1 MTTWPTY
8 RYLKPL
14 ACVLA
19 FAILVLAGCRAA
31 GEVTVIDVSA
41 PMVPQ
46 PSADGSIS
54 YAGVDSTT
62 SQAATALADR
72 SFVDRHRQE
81 QAASLTNEG
90 RALVVEADSLLHVDE
105 DLAFLKEP
113 TGPDTTSATTQA
125 EAVAAFNQGAQAL
138 KSYTGEADTLQ
149 AATLLRE
156 AQAHFEQALST
167 NPFDTEARYWLSRVY
182 NLRASRL
189 GASEEH
195 EKALE
200 FLRRLAWMNQ
210 DEHRIFASLAT
221 TYEHLGQW
229 TNAGV
234 LWQRA
239 ARTALDDVELDPEG
253 LYRADSALLMNYY
266 VRSERA
272 YVETRSSEAAL
283 RALSEANAWAQTVD
297 DRSFLGEERAWIL
310 WDDGNLETRKAW
322 DELLSLGETEPD
334 AAIKGMEAL
343 LVRVARK
350 QARDEVRHRL
360 GLLYYKE
367 GEQAQAVDTLQAL
380 WRDLEH
386 EAATVEAEAEFV
398 DRVREDYGRVAYNL
412 ALAHYR
418 EGDLR
423 AALAYLL
430 QSEQTGFG
438 QAGRAAFEVALLLR
452 NNVDEALEAARRAE
466 ARMEQLEQK
475 EQKELFRYM
484 VELYRRKG
492 DRERALYYVEKY
504 RALAVLP

>member
-1 MTTWPTY
+1 M
-8 RYLKPL
+8 
-14 ACVLA
+14 
-19 FAILVLAGCRAA
+19 
-31 GEVTVIDVSA
+31 
-41 PMVPQ
+41 
-46 PSADGSIS
+46 
-54 YAGVDSTT
+54 
-62 SQAATALADR
+62 
-72 SFVDRHRQE
+72 H
-81 QAASLTNEG
+81 
-90 RALVVEADSLLHVDE
+90 
-105 DLAFLKEP
+105 
-113 TGPDTTSATTQA
+113 
-125 EAVAAFNQGAQAL
+125 
-138 KSYTGEADTLQ
+138 
-149 AATLLRE
+149 
-156 AQAHFEQALST
+156 
-167 NPFDTEARYWLSRVY
+167 
-182 NLRASRL
+182 
-189 GASEEH
+189 
-195 EKALE
+195 
-200 FLRRLAWMNQ
+200 Q
-210 DEHRIFASLAT
+210 DEHGIFASLAT
-221 TYEHLGQW
+221 TYEHLEQW
-229 TNAGV
+229 TNAGT

-239 ARTALDDVELDPEG
+239 ARIALDDEELDPEG
-253 LYRADSALLMNYY
+253 EHQADSSLIMNYY

-272 YVETRSSEAAL
+272 YVEAGSSEAAL
-283 RALSEANAWAQTVD
+283 RALSEAKAWAQTAD
-297 DRSFLGEERAWIL
+297 DHAFLNEEQAWLL

-334 AAIKGMEAL
+334 AAIKGMEVL

-386 EAATVEAEAEFV
+386 EAATVEAEAEFAE
-398 DRVREDYGRVAYNL
+398 RVREDYGRVAYNL

-466 ARMEQLEQK
+466 ARMAQLERN
-475 EQKELFRYM
+475 EQKDLLRYM

-492 DRERALYYVEKY
+492 DREQALRYVQKY